1 MKSSFSMI
9 ALLSMAVLSSFS
21 QTKTGTF
28 VIVHGAWSDA
38 SYWKSV
44 VTQLK
49 ADGHEVITVNLPGHG
64 KDNTA
69 IASISLQLYVDAVI
83 KAIDSKTNIT
93 LVGHS
98 FAGIVISQVAEK
110 IPAQIKELLY
120 IGAYVPK
127 NGESLLTIANTDAD
141 SHAGKNLRPD
151 EKAGV
156 AGIVKE
162 NIIDV
167 FAADASPSMA
177 EYMVANFKPE
187 PLAPLATPVTL
198 TDGNFGQLKKVYVHT
213 LNDHVIGYA
222 LQQSMVKNAGI
233 LRTYALP
240 SSHTPFQSM
249 PLVVAAIIN
258 HEAKSAR

>member
-1 MKSSFSMI
+1 MKITFSII
-9 ALLSMAVLSSFS
+9 ALLSTAILSAFVPK
-21 QTKTGTF
+21 KTGTI

-38 SYWKSV
+38 SYWKTV
-44 VTQLK
+44 VSQLK
-49 ADGHEVITVNLPGHG
+49 SEGNEVITVNLPGHG

-69 IASISLQLYVDAVI
+69 VPTITLQTYVEAVLH
-83 KAIDSKTNIT
+83 AIGTRTEIT

-98 FAGIVISQVAEK
+98 FGGIVTSQVAEK
-110 IPAQIKELLY
+110 IPTQIKELLY

-127 NGESLLTIANTDAD
+127 NGESLLTLANTDPD
-141 SHAGKNLRPD
+141 SHAGKNLLPD

-156 AGIVKE
+156 AGIVKA

-187 PLAPLATPVTL
+187 PLAPLATPVSL
-198 TDGNFGQLKKVYVHT
+198 TEENFGRVKKTYVHT
-213 LNDHVIGYA
+213 LNDHVISLP
-222 LQQSMVKNAGI
+222 LQESMAKNAGI
-233 LRTYALP
+233 VRTYSLP

-258 HEAKSAR
+258 HEAN